1 MSKKILLS
9 IIIPI
14 FNEEKNIEPLYLGLK
29 TSLSL
34 IGKDFEII
42 FVNDGST
49 DNSEKILKE
58 IAQKDRRVL
67 IISHRTK
74 LGKAA
79 ALGTGFDFAQGKLI
93 ITMDG
98 DLQDDPKEIP
108 KFVKK
113 ISQGYDVVC
122 GWRIKRKDAFLKI
135 LTSRLMNF
143 FVFFLS
149 GLKIHDF
156 YCGLKCYRREVLE
169 KLNLYGGLYRLAHIA
184 AHKKGFRI
192 TELTVNHQPRKFGQS
207 KYGGLKRFKRAL
219 SDLAIILFVIKKWGG
234 LIAKMFV
241 NRQRASERHRKNSLP
256 PQLPDQ
262 PLHLNHH

>member
-1 MSKKILLS
+1 MSKKVWLS
-9 IIIPI
+9 VIIPI
-14 FNEEKNIEPLYLGLK
+14 FNEERNIKPLYSRLK
-29 TSLSL
+29 RSLNRL
-34 IGKDFEII
+34 RQNYEII

-58 IAQKDRRVL
+58 ISRKDRRVL
-67 IISHRTK
+67 IISHRAK

-79 ALGTGFDFAQGKLI
+79 ALGTGFDFAQGKLV

-113 ISQGYDVVC
+113 ISQGYDLVS
-122 GWRIKRKDAFLKI
+122 GWRIKRQDSPLKI
-135 LTSRLMNF
+135 ITSRLMNF
-143 FVFFLS
+143 LVSFLS
-149 GLKIHDF
+149 GVKLHDF
-156 YCGLKCYRREVLE
+156 YCGFKCYRQEVLS
-169 KLNLYGGLYRLAHIA
+169 KLNLYGGLYRFIPILAYQE
-184 AHKKGFRI
+184 GLRI
-192 TELTVNHQPRKFGQS
+192 TEMPVSHHHRKFGPS

-219 SDLAIILFVIKKWGG
+219 SDLAIILFVIKKLGG

-262 PLHLNHH
+262 SLHLNHH